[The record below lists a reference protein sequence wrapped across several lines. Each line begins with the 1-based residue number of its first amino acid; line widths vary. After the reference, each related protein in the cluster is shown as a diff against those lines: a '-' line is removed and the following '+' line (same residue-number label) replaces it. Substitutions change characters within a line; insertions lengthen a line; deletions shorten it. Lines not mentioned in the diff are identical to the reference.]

1 MFKRSISIILVLVL
15 VFSCMTA
22 CNGNNEAKVDSNK
35 SEEVLELTEFNID
48 DYDTSDI
55 AQKTQAVKDYISSI
69 FGKYTISGQ
78 VFSGDDMTEAVFI
91 YSETGKLPAISGYD
105 MGPMAWDET
114 KTENLQKAIEWH
126 KESNGLVE
134 FMWSVIMPVNVNDY
148 SKGTGRWQ
156 WDFNKE
162 GRNINFVNAII
173 PGTKEYEIFTAQL
186 ENVAMHLKKLERLGI
201 PVLFRPF
208 HEAGIK
214 GCWWW
219 SYTPNLYKGL
229 WNMTYDVLMNKY
241 ELKNIIW
248 LWNGQSDSYFVDDDK
263 FDIAVWD
270 NYANAKKGALGS
282 GFWNKLKEWYP
293 DRVLALG
300 ECGALPPV
308 DQMAENDMRWAFW
321 ITWYGEYVFEANNG
335 TYTSAE
341 KWTPLEVLKENYA
354 SRYVITLDEMPLWDK
369 ENQRNMPQP
378 VQNYIDTGYMPG
390 GIAKWQDGEIT
401 LEFETGQHQGCLYR
415 NVTNVSGGGYIKM
428 RGKTEKSEAFI
439 PFNVAKGEAGK
450 YLAQICYKSEGSD
463 KIENFIVNG
472 LPTGAITYPLDKKWN
487 IMEIEIE
494 LQEGVNYVG
503 YSYQSGGWGYIDL
516 DYVKL
521 SKIK

>member
-1 MFKRSISIILVLVL
+1 MFKRSIAIVLALLIVL
-15 VFSCMTA
+15 SMTA
-22 CNGNNEAKVDSNK
+22 CK
-35 SEEVLELTEFNID
+35 SGKKTATVQQGETLLELTEFNID

-78 VFSGDDMTEAVFI
+78 VFSGDEMTEAVFI

-105 MGPMAWDET
+105 LGPVAWDET
-114 KTENLQKAIEWH
+114 KTENIQKAIEWH
-126 KESNGLVE
+126 NNSNGLVE
-134 FMWSVIMPVNVNDY
+134 FMWSVVMPINVNDY
-148 SKGTGRWQ
+148 TKGTGRWQ
-156 WDFNKE
+156 SDFNKA
-162 GRNINFVNAII
+162 GRNINFVNTII
-173 PGTKEYEIFTAQL
+173 PGTREYEIFTQQL
-186 ENVAMHLKKLERLGI
+186 ETVAANLKKLERLGV

-219 SYTPNLYKGL
+219 SYTPTLYKGL

-248 LWNGQSDSYFVDDDK
+248 LWNGQSDAYFVDDDK

-270 NYANAKKGALGS
+270 NYANAASGALGK
-282 GFWNKLKEWYP
+282 GMWDKLKAWYP

-300 ECGALPPV
+300 ENGALPPI
-308 DQMAENDMRWAFW
+308 DQMVENDVRWAFW
-321 ITWYGEYVFEANNG
+321 ITWYGEYTLVAENG

-341 KWTPLEVLKENYA
+341 KWTPLQVLKDNYN
-354 SRYVITLDEMPLWDK
+354 SKYVITLDELPLWDK
-369 ENQRNMPQP
+369 DNKREMPVP
-378 VQNYIDTGYMPG
+378 VQNYINTGYMPG
-390 GIAKWQDGEIT
+390 GVAKWNNGEIT

-415 NVTNVSGGGYIKM
+415 NVTSASGGGFIKM
-428 RGKTEKSEAFI
+428 RGRAEKTEAFI
-439 PFNVAKGEAGK
+439 PFNVPEGEAGR
-450 YLAQICYKSEGSD
+450 YLAQISYKAEGSD
-463 KIENFIVNG
+463 KIEDFIVNG
-472 LPTGAITYPLDKKWN
+472 LSTGKITYPLHNKFE

-494 LQEGVNYVG
+494 LKEGVNYVG
-503 YSYQSGGWGYIDL
+503 YTYQSGGYCYLDL

-521 SKIK
+521 TKIKE